1 MAHSAAV
8 RPSESALHQQLRHA
22 AGSAGAAA
30 AQRWAAAHPL
40 MVRARIFEGARK
52 WMGPWL
58 GCVFMRF
65 RRNLS
70 YFIFCR
76 TSPPEMQISSHLT
89 TACSQRRVL
98 FSTHLGSAGL
108 GYQSGKPRQEALLAT
123 LGVSQAGVV
132 LQRSLDG

>member
-1 MAHSAAV
+1 MPHSAAL
-8 RPSESALHQQLRHA
+8 RPTGFALHQQLRHA
-22 AGSAGAAA
+22 AGSAGAVAV
-30 AQRWAAAHPL
+30 QRKAAAHPL
-40 MVRARIFEGARK
+40 IVRARIFEGARK

-58 GCVFMRF
+58 GCVFMRL

-98 FSTHLGSAGL
+98 FSTHLGTEGL
-108 GYQSGKPRQEALLAT
+108 
-123 LGVSQAGVV
+123 
-132 LQRSLDG
+132 